1 MCTWVVGKSSL
12 IFSFAYQFT
21 LYTGIFREFPHLP
34 PDLLGTLAILGNA
47 ARLNQK
53 RSFLLERLFTY
64 HLYNE
69 ILSTAGLD
77 QLHLQNIMIK
87 GKKYLLDL

>member
-1 MCTWVVGKSSL
+1 MGGWQIKPDFL
-12 IFSFAYQFT
+12 ICLKFT

-53 RSFLLERLFTY
+53 RSFLLESLFTY
-64 HLYNE
+64 DLYNE
-69 ILSTAGLD
+69 ILSTADLD
-77 QLHLQNIMIK
+77 QLYLQNVMIK